1 MKVLLDECVPRKFK
15 DSLSGHDCSTVPD
28 EGLAG
33 KKNGELLAL
42 AEGVGFQV
50 FLTLDRGI
58 EYQQNLQP
66 RTIAAVIIRTKS
78 SQLADLLVHVPDL
91 LRLLE
96 SIEPGQLVRMTLV
109 K

>member
-15 DSLSGHDCSTVPD
+15 ESLPGHECSTVP
-28 EGLAG
+28 EVGFAG

-42 AEGVGFQV
+42 AEGAGFQV
-50 FLTLDRGI
+50 FLTVDRGI

-66 RTIAAVIIRTKS
+66 RTIAVVVLRTRS
-78 SQLADLLVHVPDL
+78 SQSAELLWHVPDL
-91 LRLLE
+91 LQALE
-96 SIEPGQLVRMTLV
+96 SIEPGQFRRMTII

>member
-42 AEGVGFQV
+42 AESAGFQV

-58 EYQQNLQP
+58 EYQQNLHP
-66 RTIAAVIIRTKS
+66 RTIAVVIIRTKS
-78 SQLADLLVHVPDL
+78 SQLAELLWHVPDL
-91 LRLLE
+91 LQALK
-96 SIEPGQLVRMTLV
+96 SIEPGQLIRMTLI